1 MTRRERPATLSDPMD
16 VKAAGAKAKK
26 VGIRVA
32 IALPIVLLV
41 GLVAYTFVTLN
52 FAYSSGE
59 RVGFVQKM
67 SKKGWICHTNEGE
80 LAMVNMAG
88 QQPQMF
94 DFTVREDA
102 IMKKIESLE
111 GHRVALTYEEHRGVP
126 SSCFGDTSY
135 FVVDARKLE

>member
-1 MTRRERPATLSDPMD
+1 MD
-16 VKAAGAKAKK
+16 VKAAGTKAKK
-26 VGIRVA
+26 IGIRIA
-32 IALPIVLLV
+32 IGVPIVIAV
-41 GLVAYTFVTLN
+41 GLVAYTFAALN

-59 RVGFVQKM
+59 HVGFVQKM
-67 SKKGWICHTNEGE
+67 AKKGWICHTNEGE

-94 DFTVREDA
+94 FFTVRDDGV
-102 IMKKIESLE
+102 MKKIESFE
-111 GHRVALTYEEHRGVP
+111 GHRVSLQYEEHRGLP